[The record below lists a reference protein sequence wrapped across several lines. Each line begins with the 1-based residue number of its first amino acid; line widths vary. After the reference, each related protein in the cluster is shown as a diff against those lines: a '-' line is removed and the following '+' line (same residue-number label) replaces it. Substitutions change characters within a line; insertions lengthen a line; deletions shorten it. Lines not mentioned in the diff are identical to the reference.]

1 MAAYLPSSSLHRIQ
15 GVAGLLLLLT
25 LPLPWLR
32 RTAGD
37 AEAWVPGWWLASGDA
52 EVGDSPIPTF
62 LAVLVLALVLAVAVT
77 AALSWWRRSVGAAV
91 SAGGLSLAA
100 VFVMVG
106 AASPRELAASGVDQ
120 SVAPGL
126 MLAVFLCGTVL
137 VSCLA
142 LLATVTPDDA

>member
-32 RTAGD
+32 REAGD

-52 EVGDSPIPTF
+52 VVGDSPIPTY
-62 LAVLVLALVLAVAVT
+62 LAVLVLVLVLAVAG
-77 AALSWWRRSVGAAV
+77 AAVRSWWRRSVGAAV
-91 SAGGLSLAA
+91 AAGGFSLAA

-126 MLAVFLCGTVL
+126 IGAVFLCGVVL

-142 LLATVTPDDA
+142 LLASIGPGRD